1 MTPERIDA
9 LAEGFLTC
17 TLPKE
22 DWTHEAHLLV
32 GLWHLHHYSF
42 YEALLLMRCRII
54 TYNLATGGVNSAQ
67 SGYHETLT
75 EFWLRQLAEF
85 RRSVGEEKSLSAQC
99 NQLFASRFADRGLP
113 FEYYSRELLF
123 SVQARAKWTEPDLQT
138 FQLLNFL

>member
-1 MTPERIDA
+1 MTTDRIDA
-9 LAEGFLTC
+9 LAEGFLAC

-22 DWTHEAHLLV
+22 EWTHEAHLIV
-32 GLWHLHHYSF
+32 GLWHLNRYPF
-42 YEALLLMRCRII
+42 YEALLRMRCRII
-54 TYNLATGGVNSAQ
+54 TYNQATGGVNSAD

-85 RRSVGEEKSLSAQC
+85 RRSAGEEKSLEQQC
-99 NQLFASRFADRGLP
+99 NQLFASSFADRRLP

-123 SVQARAKWTEPDLQT
+123 SVRARAKWTEPDLQT